1 MRNATSTLTKAGTRA
16 VVYARYSSDSQRDAS
31 IEDQIRLCL
40 ERIER
45 EGWHYLHAYADRAA
59 SGASLLRAGYQEL
72 IEGARRGE
80 FDVVVAEALDRLSR
94 DQEDV
99 AALYKR
105 LRFAGVKLVT
115 LAEGEISE
123 LHVGLKGTMNAL
135 FLKDLAE
142 KTRRGLRGRIEAGR
156 SGGGNAYGYRVVR
169 ELDGNGLPVAGGRA
183 IHEAEA
189 LVVRRI
195 MTEYAAGKSPRAIAF
210 GLNDDAV
217 PAPGGRAWG
226 PSTINGNRD
235 RGTGILNNEIYIG
248 RLVWNRLHY
257 AKDPSTGRRVSRA
270 NGPDS
275 VITKNVPELRIVDD
289 ALWQAVKA
297 RQSKV
302 MLGKQTAQTAP
313 FWDRTRPRYI
323 VSGLARCGCCGS
335 TFVKISSEHFGCA
348 GARNKGSAFCSNLL
362 TIRRDDLEN
371 TIIDGLRHRLM
382 DPDLFKVFMAE
393 FISELNRVRREQQAG
408 SDGIEAELRQIER
421 RVSTLVNAIA
431 DGAPGKSLFAELSR
445 LETRQEALGKKL
457 TAATADPVP
466 VALHPNLAEVY
477 RAKVANLNAALT
489 EPSTRDEAF
498 EIIRSLIEKITLVP
512 VDGALRV
519 EIRGEL
525 AGILALTAQ
534 AESRKPG
541 SISADGLSVQIK
553 MVAGTGFEPVTFRL

>member
-257 AKDPSTGRRVSRA
+257 AKDPSTRKTG
-270 NGPDS
+270 
-275 VITKNVPELRIVDD
+275 L
-289 ALWQAVKA
+289 
-297 RQSKV
+297 
-302 MLGKQTAQTAP
+302 
-313 FWDRTRPRYI
+313 PR
-323 VSGLARCGCCGS
+323 
-335 TFVKISSEHFGCA
+335 
-348 GARNKGSAFCSNLL
+348 
-362 TIRRDDLEN
+362 
-371 TIIDGLRHRLM
+371 
-382 DPDLFKVFMAE
+382 
-393 FISELNRVRREQQAG
+393 
-408 SDGIEAELRQIER
+408 
-421 RVSTLVNAIA
+421 
-431 DGAPGKSLFAELSR
+431 
-445 LETRQEALGKKL
+445 
-457 TAATADPVP
+457 
-466 VALHPNLAEVY
+466 
-477 RAKVANLNAALT
+477 
-489 EPSTRDEAF
+489 
-498 EIIRSLIEKITLVP
+498 
-512 VDGALRV
+512 
-519 EIRGEL
+519 
-525 AGILALTAQ
+525 
-534 AESRKPG
+534 
-541 SISADGLSVQIK
+541 
-553 MVAGTGFEPVTFRL
+553 